1 MPKWDINVQK
11 QKSSSLYV
19 DHEGRSVIP
28 ELQNIT
34 PFVHNPHPPITAHML
49 NKITRLYF
57 ISLSKQKDNVI
68 KPQRDQNIDDTRV
81 SKNIFFKDGFFKDVW
96 NNANIYH
103 LTY

>member
-1 MPKWDINVQK
+1 MK
-11 QKSSSLYV
+11 
-19 DHEGRSVIP
+19 EGVYVIP

-68 KPQRDQNIDDTRV
+68 KPQRDQNIDDTRQESV
-81 SKNIFFKDGFFKDVW
+81 KTSFSKMAFSSMLEIMQIFT
-96 NNANIYH
+96 I
-103 LTY
+103 

>member
-11 QKSSSLYV
+11 QKSNSLYV
-19 DHEGRSVIP
+19 DHVGRSVIP

-57 ISLSKQKDNVI
+57 YFSLKTKRQCNKTT
-68 KPQRDQNIDDTRV
+68 KRP
-81 SKNIFFKDGFFKDVW
+81 K
-96 NNANIYH
+96 H
-103 LTY
+103 